1 MGSLMLRKVITARE
15 LLAAVGAFEW
25 LLMGMER
32 SVVALEVFL
41 ATEATRAQGANKGL
55 GRILSKGLLT
65 ASAAD
70 RLRSGWSVSFI

>member
-1 MGSLMLRKVITARE
+1 
-15 LLAAVGAFEW
+15 
-25 LLMGMER
+25 MER